1 MMMRGGDTVRVSCD
15 GVAGSDEDEIAVLAI
30 IAGIAKELGIDEE
43 LINKV
48 EMINEEDEAM
58 DLL

>member
-1 MMMRGGDTVRVSCD
+1 MSCD